1 MLTLLYAYS
10 FTDLFKRELAIGN
23 ILAVLSFGFFYFL
36 FLIIKYET
44 YSYYENAM
52 AKEILQKFL
61 VCLKM
66 KFAS

>member
-44 YSYYENAM
+44 YSYENAM